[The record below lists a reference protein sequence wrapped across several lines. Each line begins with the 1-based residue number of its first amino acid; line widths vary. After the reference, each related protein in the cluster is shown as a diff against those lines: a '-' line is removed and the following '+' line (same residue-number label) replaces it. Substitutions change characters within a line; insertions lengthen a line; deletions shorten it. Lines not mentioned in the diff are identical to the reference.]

1 MKIIREFGDYEM
13 KHVQY
18 DHNDSELLKQRFV
31 SKLESGTI
39 DRLCKWLK
47 ENNQVINA
55 IDCYDGQSGWR
66 GTDFMIGKAN
76 LSCNGYCLSNS
87 AVEKFINGEQDPMW
101 YRFYDEEF
109 GVAKAWVASHS

>member
-1 MKIIREFGDYEM
+1 MKIIKEFKDFGM
-13 KHVQY
+13 KHIEY
-18 DHNDSELLKQRFV
+18 DFNDSDLLKQRF
-31 SKLESGTI
+31 SKLESNTI
-39 DRLCKWLK
+39 DKLCKWLK

-55 IDCYDGQSGWR
+55 NDCYDTQSGWL

-101 YRFYDEEF
+101 YRFYDKEF
-109 GVAKAWVASHS
+109 EVAKAWVASHS